1 MSAKTVPLAIALSLV
16 AQAFVREDVER
27 CGRSLAGRRA
37 LLLSA
42 GELGRVLF
50 LQSFQ
55 LEAAQLLLRA
65 AALFGVAAG
74 ADAAPDVLQ
83 HRHVRK
89 EGVLLEEIP
98 YPPLLRREIDVL
110 FAVEERVS
118 PSRMMCPL
126 SGVMI
131 PAMHLSVTLLPQ
143 PEAPSSAM
151 RMIAAEGHG

>member
-1 MSAKTVPLAIALSLV
+1 MLNAAVVLSPG
-16 AQAFVREDVER
+16 AAFS
-27 CGRSLAGRRA
+27 GA
-37 LLLSA
+37 
-42 GELGRVLF
+42 
-50 LQSFQ
+50 
-55 LEAAQLLLRA
+55 
-65 AALFGVAAG
+65 AAG

-89 EGVLLEEIP
+89 ESVLLEEIP
-98 YPPLLRREIDVL
+98 YPPPLRREIDVL
-110 FAVEERVS
+110 LAAKSVS